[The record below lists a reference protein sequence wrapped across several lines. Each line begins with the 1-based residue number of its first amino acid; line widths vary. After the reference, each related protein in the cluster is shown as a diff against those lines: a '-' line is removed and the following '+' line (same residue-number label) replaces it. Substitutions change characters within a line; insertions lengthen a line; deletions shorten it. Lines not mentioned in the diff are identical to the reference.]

1 MNDVRVDDLH
11 HHFCKVP
18 PPGVCGVINVKDPFA
33 EFCAYR
39 KIPCQRLCRGEK
51 FKELFFRYCASKST
65 IKKSFIFVWLLNVYM
80 LKTNVCVNKLISH
93 TVVF

>member
-18 PPGVCGVINVKDPFA
+18 PPVMCGVINVKEPV
-33 EFCAYR
+33 AYR

-65 IKKSFIFVWLLNVYM
+65 IKSFIFVWLLNVYM
-80 LKTNVCVNKLISH
+80 LKTNVCLYKLISH